1 MQNIDIVI
9 QIIVIFLSQSIILLV
24 TEINNFS
31 YEQNLITF
39 YLVVTAM
46 VTVDANN
53 IKQLQQYWQQAY
65 DYTVQPWLIGL
76 ILIIVFFLC
85 HQFSYQI

>member
-1 MQNIDIVI
+1 M
-9 QIIVIFLSQSIILLV
+9 IFLSQSIILLV

-39 YLVVTAM
+39 YFVVAAM
-46 VTVDANN
+46 VTVDAHN
-53 IKQLQQYWQQAY
+53 IKQLRQYWQQAY
-65 DYTVQPWLIGL
+65 DYTAQPWLIGF

-85 HQFSYQI
+85 H

>member
-53 IKQLQQYWQQAY
+53 IKQLQQYWK
-65 DYTVQPWLIGL
+65 
-76 ILIIVFFLC
+76 
-85 HQFSYQI
+85 